1 MEKQVERKDGIYFPF
16 VCLSLVSVCVCVCV
30 CLFTL
35 QVTDM
40 GIVLEVVEALEGI
53 TITADDIRVS
63 SKNNS
68 TRCST
73 IYVVLLE

>member
-1 MEKQVERKDGIYFPF
+1 M
-16 VCLSLVSVCVCVCV
+16 
-30 CLFTL
+30 L

-40 GIVLEVVEALEGI
+40 VIVLEVVEALEGI

-68 TRCST
+68 KVHST
-73 IYVVLLE
+73 VVATP